1 MFHTLF
7 DSQEEK
13 SHFKHNYPRD
23 NYQDS
28 KNRHTSGNTH
38 EYYFGKGNSTIDRY
52 NRKKEE
58 MEKDLNFQKTKDK
71 IKLVVYRNGF
81 ILNNGPF
88 RDRSLAEN
96 NEFLEEVEKGQIP
109 QELIRKGIVDLGILL
124 INRKTEMFRS
134 PLYQSLPTSFESYQF
149 QYQNKNFNE
158 YLYKE
163 NEYNNNGKA
172 RSKTMYNANYIP
184 QTPMES
190 RNQRNNIFFN
200 ENFKMPNNNGGKKT
214 KKRTNSLT
222 KDKTIITLNDI
233 TNGKNEKKKFTPFS
247 GTGQLLGTANI
258 IDGIMVDCDK
268 ISTSD
273 FSSSNTL
280 TMFDEFSSN
289 SNSQSDNG
297 ITFDEFGVQNNIFT
311 QPVY

>member
-7 DSQEEK
+7 DSQEQNTRFSMMNPK
-13 SHFKHNYPRD
+13 NNSKGGHAFGIPCD
-23 NYQDS
+23 N
-28 KNRHTSGNTH
+28 
-38 EYYFGKGNSTIDRY
+38 YFGKGNKMIDRY
-52 NRKKEE
+52 NRKKVE

-88 RDRSLAEN
+88 RDRSLQEN

-149 QYQNKNFNE
+149 QYQSQSFNQFSF
-158 YLYKE
+158 KE
-163 NEYNNNGKA
+163 NEINNNGKT
-172 RSKTMYNANYIP
+172 RSKTMYNPNYIP
-184 QTPMES
+184 QTPMET

-200 ENFKMPNNNGGKKT
+200 ENFKMPNNHGEKKN
-214 KKRTNSLT
+214 KKRTNSLI

-233 TNGKNEKKKFTPFS
+233 NGKNEKKKFTPFS

-297 ITFDEFGVQNNIFT
+297 MTFDEFGMQNNAFT

>member
-7 DSQEEK
+7 DSQEQNSRHSMMNPK
-13 SHFKHNYPRD
+13 NNFKGGNAFGIPCD
-23 NYQDS
+23 N
-28 KNRHTSGNTH
+28 
-38 EYYFGKGNSTIDRY
+38 YFGKGNKMIDRY
-52 NRKKEE
+52 NRKKVE

-88 RDRSLAEN
+88 RDRSLPEN

-134 PLYQSLPTSFESYQF
+134 PLYHSLPTSFESYQF
-149 QYQNKNFNE
+149 QYQNCNQYSF
-158 YLYKE
+158 KE
-163 NEYNNNGKA
+163 NELNNNGKT
-172 RSKTMYNANYIP
+172 RSKTMYNASYIP
-184 QTPMES
+184 QTPMET
-190 RNQRNNIFFN
+190 RNQRNNIFLN
-200 ENFKMPNNNGGKKT
+200 ENFKMPNNYGEKKK
-214 KKRTNSLT
+214 KKRTNSLI
-222 KDKTIITLNDI
+222 KDNTIITLNDI
-233 TNGKNEKKKFTPFS
+233 NGKNEKKKFTPFS
-247 GTGQLLGTANI
+247 GNGQLLGTANI
-258 IDGIMVDCDK
+258 IDGIIVDCDK

-280 TMFDEFSSN
+280 TIFDEFSSSFN

-297 ITFDEFGVQNNIFT
+297 IIFDEYQVRNNVFT
-311 QPVY
+311 QPLY